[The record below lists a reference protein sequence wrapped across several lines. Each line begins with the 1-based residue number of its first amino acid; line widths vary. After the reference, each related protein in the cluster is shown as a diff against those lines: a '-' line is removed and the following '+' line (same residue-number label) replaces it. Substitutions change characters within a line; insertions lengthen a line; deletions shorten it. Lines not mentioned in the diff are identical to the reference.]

1 MKRHVIPAF
10 LCLISALGGAALVH
24 AQQKKTPLTTDDYY
38 EIQRLL
44 YTNHTGYDFAIR
56 DNGDM
61 WTSTFL
67 PDAILDNGPTTHL
80 VGEAAIRAY
89 AVTPAKAAPTR
100 KFRHWTSTFNVTPN
114 NEGAILSAFY
124 LVISDSNGTGPMT
137 IGATGRYES
146 LVVKTKN
153 GWRIKHHVVYGEGS
167 AIARTEPRRGIT
179 PDASE
184 TPK

>member
-1 MKRHVIPAF
+1 MKRIVVPVI
-10 LCLISALGGAALVH
+10 LCIVSALGGAALVE
-24 AQQKKTPLTTDDYY
+24 AQRKKPTLVTDDHY

-61 WTSTFL
+61 WTSTFT
-67 PDAILDNGPTTHL
+67 PDAILDNGPNTHL
-80 VGEAAIRAY
+80 VGEQAIRAY
-89 AVTPAKAAPTR
+89 AVDPAKKAPTR

-114 NEGAILSAFY
+114 AEGAILSAFY
-124 LVISDSNGTGPMT
+124 LVISDNNGTGPMT

-146 LVVKTKN
+146 QVVKTTG

-167 AIARTEPRRGIT
+167 AVAVTEPRPT
-179 PDASE
+179 PQPASSA
-184 TPK
+184 KR